1 MIMSRTNK
9 QLIPL
14 YLILGGFLVLTPAVS
29 SLAAAAV
36 PYSGHFQSS
45 SGGTY
50 GTIASIQGG
59 GDTTHPTWILSGHW
73 GTNLINKTVQDF
85 NQTNPARFDAS
96 FTMVLLNGSAKHS
109 HHISNFSLTN
119 VNDENDT
126 LSYTGLAT
134 VTLRAG
140 PMKDVPVEI
149 KVFNHNVISIW
160 FDPTKVNSH
169 FGQSPIY
176 GTVLNK
182 KDMEDKGPISPHKGN
197 MTLMGKS
204 W

>member
-1 MIMSRTNK
+1 MSIFNR

-14 YLILGGFLVLTPAVS
+14 VMLLVGTLVLTPAMS
-29 SLAAAAV
+29 SLTIAAS
-36 PYSGHFQSS
+36 YSGHFQSFR
-45 SGGTY
+45 GGTY

-73 GTNLINKTVQDF
+73 ATNLINKTMQDF
-85 NQTNPARFDAS
+85 NQTNPAKFDAS

-182 KDMEDKGPISPHKGN
+182 KDMEGKGPMSLHKGN

>member
-1 MIMSRTNK
+1 MIVQK
-9 QLIPL
+9 QILSVVIAAT
-14 YLILGGFLVLTPAVS
+14 ILGITVGLS
-29 SLAAAAV
+29 HIINAA
-36 PYSGHFQSS
+36 PYMAHAGS
-45 SGGTY
+45 TKAWIY

-73 GTNLINKTVQDF
+73 GTNLINKTKQDF
-85 NQTNPARFDAS
+85 NQTNPAKFDAL

-109 HHISNFSLTN
+109 HHISNFSLTD
-119 VNDENDT
+119 VKDENDT
-126 LSYTGLAT
+126 QSYTGLAT

-140 PMKDVPVEI
+140 PMKDAPVEI
-149 KVFNHNVISIW
+149 KVYNNNAISIW

-182 KDMEDKGPISPHKGN
+182 KEMDSRGPMSPHKGN
-197 MTLMGKS
+197 MTMMEKS

>member
-1 MIMSRTNK
+1 MKK

-14 YLILGGFLVLTPAVS
+14 YLVFGGILLLTPAVS
-29 SLAAAAV
+29 SLAAAV

-45 SGGTY
+45 KGGTY

-59 GDTTHPTWILSGHW
+59 GDTTHPAWILSGHW
-73 GTNLINKTVQDF
+73 ATNIINKTKLDF
-85 NQTNPARFDAS
+85 NQTNPAKFDSS

-109 HHISNFSLTN
+109 HHVSNFSLTD
-119 VNDENDT
+119 VKDENDT
-126 LSYTGLAT
+126 KSYTGLET

-149 KVFNHNVISIW
+149 KVFNNNVISIS
-160 FDPTKVNSH
+160 FDPTKVNHH
-169 FGQSPIY
+169 FGESPIY

-182 KDMEDKGPISPHKGN
+182 KDMEGKGPMSPHKAN
-197 MTLMGKS
+197 MTMMAKS

>member
-1 MIMSRTNK
+1 MSISNR

-14 YLILGGFLVLTPAVS
+14 FMLLVGTLVLTPAMS
-29 SLAAAAV
+29 SLTIAA
-36 PYSGHFQSS
+36 PYSGHFQSFR
-45 SGGTY
+45 GGTY

-73 GTNLINKTVQDF
+73 ATNLINKTMQDF
-85 NQTNPARFDAS
+85 NQTNPAKFDAS

-149 KVFNHNVISIW
+149 KVFNNNAISIW

-182 KDMEDKGPISPHKGN
+182 KDMEGKGPMSPHKGN
-197 MTLMGKS
+197 MTMMAKS

>member
-1 MIMSRTNK
+1 MLLAGT
-9 QLIPL
+9 
-14 YLILGGFLVLTPAVS
+14 LVLTPAMS
-29 SLAAAAV
+29 SLTIAA

-45 SGGTY
+45 KGGTY

-73 GTNLINKTVQDF
+73 ATNLINKTMQDF
-85 NQTNPARFDAS
+85 NQTNPAKFDAS

-109 HHISNFSLTN
+109 HHISNFSPTD
-119 VNDENDT
+119 VKDENDT

-149 KVFNHNVISIW
+149 KIFNNNVISIW

-169 FGQSPIY
+169 FGQTPIY

-182 KDMEDKGPISPHKGN
+182 KDTESRGPMSPHKGN
-197 MTLMGKS
+197 MTMMDKS